1 VQERPSSPEEAVPR
15 EILPVRSARSLAV
28 LATFLVLLLYVSVG
42 AAVQQLN
49 IAFGLWFTEIFV
61 FLGVGWVMLRR
72 NARPPLE
79 YTRLARPRAGLL
91 VFGFALGVANFF
103 AFVVPIQFAMQAITP
118 ESWKFM
124 DASQIFRG
132 QTQLELALIV
142 GAVGIAAPLCEE
154 FFFRGVLQQG
164 LMPPAFSRE
173 RAVVVTAVI
182 FSAFHLD
189 PVGFFAR
196 VQLGLL
202 FGLLLLRTGSL
213 WPGIAA
219 HSANNLVSTVLYF
232 AAGGLEPSAEAPA
245 EAGLLGVAVISVGGL
260 ITFFGMMHAAR
271 RTPSLWRGA
280 RAERVAAQPVPA
292 PSLLRLV
299 LPWALAATAA
309 LGALVVGDARGLELQ
324 RVDQRL
330 PLEPLRPGAPDAEQ
344 AERAALQ
351 ELRARVRRGD
361 APLKAY
367 AEERARLRERARQ
380 N

>member
-1 VQERPSSPEEAVPR
+1 MEERPSSPQEAPPT
-15 EILPVRSARSLAV
+15 EIVPVRSARSLAV
-28 LATFLVLLLYVSVG
+28 AATFLVLLLYVSVG

-49 IAFGLWFTEIFV
+49 IAFGLWFTELFV

-72 NARPPLE
+72 SARPPVA
-79 YTRLARPRAGLL
+79 YTRLARPSMGLVL
-91 VFGFALGVANFF
+91 FGFALGVANFF
-103 AFVVPIQFAMQAITP
+103 AFVVPIQFTMQALLP

-142 GAVGIAAPLCEE
+142 GAVSIAAPLCEE

-164 LMPPAFSRE
+164 LMPPAFSPE
-173 RAVVVTAVI
+173 RAVVVSAVV

-189 PVGFFAR
+189 PVGFVAR
-196 VQLGLL
+196 VQLGVL

-219 HSANNLVSTVLYF
+219 HSANNLVSTGLF
-232 AAGGLEPSAEAPA
+232 FLAGGIDAPADGSA
-245 EAGLLGVAVISVGGL
+245 EAGLAAVALFSAFGL
-260 ITFFGMMHAAR
+260 VSFFALLRAAR
-271 RTPSLWRGA
+271 RHPSLWSRA
-280 RAERVAAQPVPA
+280 RLERLAARPGPV

-299 LPWALAATAA
+299 LPWVLAATAA
-309 LGALVVGDARGLELQ
+309 LGTLVLGDSRGLELQ

-330 PLEPLRPGAPDAEQ
+330 PLEPLPRDASEAEQ

-351 ELRARVRRGD
+351 DLRSRVRRGD

-367 AEERARLRERARQ
+367 REERARLRQQGTR
-380 N
+380 